1 VAARRPC
8 GGQEGGTHA
17 DRRAPGNPTRLP
29 SSLERRIDALEAQR
43 LKDIKAKND
52 QIWEKA
58 NRSMHRVQGFMGGL
72 LVGAWFMVAI
82 RWLAGA

>member
-1 VAARRPC
+1 MPTDVL
-8 GGQEGGTHA
+8 QGTRH
-17 DRRAPGNPTRLP
+17 DYRVD
-29 SSLERRIDALEAQR
+29 SLERRIDALEAQR